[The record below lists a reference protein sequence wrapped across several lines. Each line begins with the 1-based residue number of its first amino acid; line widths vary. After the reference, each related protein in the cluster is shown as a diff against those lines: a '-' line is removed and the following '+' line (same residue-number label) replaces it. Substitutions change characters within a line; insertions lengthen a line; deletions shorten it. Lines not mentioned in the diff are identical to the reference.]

1 MFPPGQ
7 SVPDYQRQTKSGDE
21 FGKEAVKTQ
30 DVDHFAG
37 R

>member
-1 MFPPGQ
+1 MLPPRQ
-7 SVPDYQRQTKSGDE
+7 PVPDYQRQTKSSHE

-30 DVDHFAG
+30 DVDHSAG